1 MNPQANNKKLTRLQ
15 PKLTVRRM
23 QRVQPKEDSELSTEE
38 FQSKQWKIYQDLQ
51 KKVEHALEMLK
62 HDISSGASNELILEH
77 KNRLLLLLG
86 ECNYMTREYL
96 KLHFEN
102 KKAS

>member
-1 MNPQANNKKLTRLQ
+1 MTSPTPGKKLTRLQ
-15 PKLTVRRM
+15 PKPATRRI
-23 QRVQPKEDSELSTEE
+23 QRVQPKENSWPSTEE

-51 KKVEHALEMLK
+51 KKVDHALEMLK
-62 HDISSGASNELILEH
+62 HDMNSGASNEVILEH

-86 ECNYMTREYL
+86 ECNYMTREYM